1 MYFRNGLLPGHPAA
15 DASTI
20 NPSYHVSLL
29 REGCAMSSL
38 PTTHT
43 FHHLPPLS
51 RHQHPATTFPGPE
64 RVSGAPVALRSL
76 VNLSDSLPAIE
87 LPAIGHS
94 QALDNT
100 NPLVSQG
107 NRSNRKKERP
117 TPKGPR
123 GRFGCRTCRQRHIKC
138 DETRSVCDNCT
149 KAKRRC
155 LWNHEIRLS
164 HDLRSSSSSVAHP
177 RTASLASRASA
188 EDSQPAGNVSEDR
201 RWRLRFNIP
210 LIPEDVLRDAPRDGS
225 GNYLANLSHCEWI
238 PDQIL
243 KFPLEACF
251 FRFYIEHAGSWLDIT
266 SSSQHFALTV
276 PHLAVSNP
284 VLLFACLSYSARSL
298 VPNSTLSEQYM
309 SACIN
314 LLIPLLSDEAFVS
327 TDETLLA
334 TLVILRHVEQY
345 AEAPDDKGAHLSG
358 AFSLIASQRFL
369 PRHNSLPGA
378 ALWIYM
384 RQDIRQAL
392 LNRAPPKLKPGHG
405 VRVENFDDG
414 VGESSWAD
422 RACYLAALA
431 CTFAWGSADEEIDPK
446 YLNHLLQSWETNLP
460 KEYMPYHVSG
470 DSIQYLASW
479 HGEQL
484 CICLLFDSFIA

>member
-1 MYFRNGLLPGHPAA
+1 
-15 DASTI
+15 
-20 NPSYHVSLL
+20 
-29 REGCAMSSL
+29 
-38 PTTHT
+38 
-43 FHHLPPLS
+43 
-51 RHQHPATTFPGPE
+51 
-64 RVSGAPVALRSL
+64 
-76 VNLSDSLPAIE
+76 
-87 LPAIGHS
+87 
-94 QALDNT
+94 
-100 NPLVSQG
+100 
-107 NRSNRKKERP
+107 
-117 TPKGPR
+117 
-123 GRFGCRTCRQRHIKC
+123 
-138 DETRSVCDNCT
+138 
-149 KAKRRC
+149 
-155 LWNHEIRLS
+155 
-164 HDLRSSSSSVAHP
+164 
-177 RTASLASRASA
+177 
-188 EDSQPAGNVSEDR
+188 
-201 RWRLRFNIP
+201 
-210 LIPEDVLRDAPRDGS
+210 VLRDAPQDAS
-225 GNYLANLSHCEWI
+225 GNYLANVSHCEWI

-266 SSSQHFALTV
+266 SSSQHFALAV
-276 PHLAVSNP
+276 PRLAVSNP

-298 VPNSTLSEQYM
+298 VPDSSLSEQYM

-314 LLIPLLSDEAFVS
+314 LLIPLLSDEVFVS

-369 PRHNSLPGA
+369 PRHDSLPGA
-378 ALWIYM
+378 ALWTYM

-392 LNRAPPKLKPGHG
+392 LRRAPPKLKPGHG
-405 VRVENFDDG
+405 IQVENFDDG

-431 CTFAWGSADEEIDPK
+431 CTFAWGGADEEIDPK

-470 DSIQYLASW
+470 DSIQYLARW

-484 CICLLFDSFIA
+484 CICLLFDGIIA